1 VAGGV
6 AGEAQAVVTRVV
18 IVKDP
23 SCDLIMVA
31 AKDWAAATSW
41 QPGPAD
47 A

>member
-1 VAGGV
+1 MAGGV

-23 SCDLIMVA
+23 GCDLIVVA
-31 AKDWAAATSW
+31 AEDWAAATSW
-41 QPGPAD
+41 QPEPAN